1 MGFALWV
8 DDDRMWAQGTHE
20 YKPMGVAVI
29 ASTDLFRQTDFR
41 SGRRCPPRLHRS
53 FIGLFASLGDVNSC
67 LRQNR
72 SQLSKKNL
80 QRRKRLAAP
89 YI

>member
-1 MGFALWV
+1 MGFALWA
-8 DDDRMWAQGTHE
+8 DNDRMWAQGTHE

-29 ASTDLFRQTDFR
+29 AATDLFRQTDFR
-41 SGRRCPPRLHRS
+41 SGRRCPPRLHSS

-67 LRQNR
+67 LRKNR
-72 SQLSKKNL
+72 SHLSQKNL
-80 QRRKRLAAP
+80 PRRKQQAAP

>member
-8 DDDRMWAQGTHE
+8 DEDRVWAQGTHE

-29 ASTDLFRQTDFR
+29 SATDLFRESDFR

-67 LRQNR
+67 LRKNR
-72 SQLSKKNL
+72 SHLSKKNL
-80 QRRKRLAAP
+80 QGRKQPATP